1 MKDVNALFGM
11 FDHRNVE
18 ATSMIWRKCDLWK
31 AGIVL
36 AGMIL
41 LLVWVPLSAASV
53 YEGTSGLAT
62 KASVTMQATPTE
74 DATVAAL
81 NKDKLAQEVQQL
93 KVQNEPDFF
102 GWLRLNVSLLLSTLI
117 VVVGGLI
124 GFFRW
129 LADRRSERDK
139 QAEARFQSAVT
150 GLGDEKEGAKINAAI
165 LLRTFLRPGY
175 EQFYTQTFD
184 LAVANLR
191 LPRTSS
197 QAEDPEA
204 PLPLTTL
211 SQALIVVFKK
221 ACPLARS
228 QNQDGPQSLDATGVQ
243 LDSAYLLGSNL
254 KQVWMP
260 QASLRNVDLSRAK
273 LSGANLRRADLSGVD
288 LSNTDLSGAKLKGA
302 KLSGADLTRADLSGV
317 DLSNTDLSGAKLQGA
332 KLSGADLTGVDL
344 AGVDLTGV
352 DLSKTLLFGADLRRA
367 NLSEA
372 NFRGAYLSGTDVDP
386 NVSGNRVADLKDFLR
401 VSKLVRIHLN
411 KTLMTGVKLG
421 GANLSEAN
429 LRGAKFTRAYLR
441 GACLSKADLGE
452 VDLNGADLNGADLS
466 EAKLTRAYLIRTK
479 LGEANL
485 SYADLRG
492 TILIEADLSGANLEG
507 AIFKKTDL
515 REVKGL
521 TKVQLEACKAKGA
534 IIDEDP
540 TASSSQSTAAPSPLP
555 NNDVPTSST
564 PPAQGNLPT
573 PDTDESNAVPPQQEP
588 ES

>member
-288 LSNTDLSGAKLKGA
+288 LSNTDLSGAKL
-302 KLSGADLTRADLSGV
+302 
-317 DLSNTDLSGAKLQGA
+317 QGA

>member
-288 LSNTDLSGAKLKGA
+288 LSNTDLSGAKL
-302 KLSGADLTRADLSGV
+302 
-317 DLSNTDLSGAKLQGA
+317 QGA

-441 GACLSKADLGE
+441 GACLSKADLSKADLGE

>member
-317 DLSNTDLSGAKLQGA
+317 DL
-332 KLSGADLTGVDL
+332 
-344 AGVDLTGV
+344 TGV